1 LVAIGNG
8 LKVKI
13 LGFEVAALYPLLAAL
28 VTVTAHVDS
37 PEVFVVVN
45 LSPEITHPG
54 LLVEKLTAPS
64 PEPPDGCSKKLSLS
78 NFVVMT
84 APTVNNC

>member
-1 LVAIGNG
+1 LVAVGIG

-13 LGFEVAALYPLLAAL
+13 LGFEVAALYPVLAAL
-28 VTVTAHVDS
+28 VTVTAHFDS

-64 PEPPDGCSKKLSLS
+64 PEPPFGCSKKLSLR
-78 NFVVMT
+78 NLIVMT
-84 APTVNNC
+84 DPTVNKF